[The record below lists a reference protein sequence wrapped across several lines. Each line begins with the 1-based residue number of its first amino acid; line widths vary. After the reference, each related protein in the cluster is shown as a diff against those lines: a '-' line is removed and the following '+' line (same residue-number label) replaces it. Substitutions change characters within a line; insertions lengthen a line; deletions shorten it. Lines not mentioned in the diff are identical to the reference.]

1 MFLYINGDKFHGE
14 NKKDC
19 IIAFLK
25 QPYTSGEDDK
35 IIEEVYRRA
44 SEFIINNYELK
55 DDIDFCE
62 FYEAHITDDIITNC
76 FLYLIENNPIKY
88 RDIKFGE

>member
-1 MFLYINGDKFHGE
+1 MFLYINGEKFHGE
-14 NKKDC
+14 NKKEC
-19 IIAFLK
+19 IMKFLK
-25 QPYTSGEDDK
+25 QPYTSGEDDR

-76 FLYLIENNPIKY
+76 FLDLIENNPIKY

>member
-1 MFLYINGDKFHGE
+1 MFLYINGEKFHGE
-14 NKKDC
+14 NKKEC
-19 IIAFLK
+19 IMEFLK
-25 QPYTSGEDDK
+25 QPYTSGGK
-35 IIEEVYRRA
+35 IIEEVYRRT

-62 FYEAHITDDIITNC
+62 FYEAHITDDIIINC
-76 FLYLIENNPIKY
+76 FLDLIESNPIKY

>member
-1 MFLYINGDKFHGE
+1 MFLYINGEKFHGE
-14 NKKDC
+14 NKKEC
-19 IIAFLK
+19 IMEFLK
-25 QPYTSGEDDK
+25 QPYTSGDDDR

-55 DDIDFCE
+55 DNIDFCE

-76 FLYLIENNPIKY
+76 FLDLIENNPIKY

>member
-1 MFLYINGDKFHGE
+1 MFLYINGEKFHGE

-19 IIAFLK
+19 IIVFLK
-25 QPYTSGEDDK
+25 QPYTSGDDDK

-44 SEFIINNYELK
+44 SEFIIN
-55 DDIDFCE
+55 
-62 FYEAHITDDIITNC
+62 C
-76 FLYLIENNPIKY
+76 FLDLIESNPIKY